1 MDDVLMTQF
10 FDLSHK
16 LEPGMTYF
24 PGDPEP
30 VILPA
35 KGAVLPWRVSEL
47 HIGSHTGTHI
57 DASAHYFE
65 EGRTIDQYSL
75 DRFVMSGI
83 TIALDDLKPEQ
94 PISDNL
100 LGELEIKL
108 PKGGAI
114 LLRTGWDKYW
124 GQELYLHHPY
134 LTTSSAERLVQS
146 GAGLVGID
154 ALNVDSTVQGTDHVH
169 QILLGSDILIVEN
182 LRGLGQL
189 LPGTPYRCSFLP
201 LLLTGLDG
209 SPIRAVAWMDGED

>member
-1 MDDVLMTQF
+1 MTQF

-16 LEPGMTYF
+16 VETGMTFF

-30 VILPA
+30 VIQPA
-35 KGAVLPWRVSEL
+35 KGALPPWKVTEL

-65 EGRTIDQYSL
+65 EGRTIDRYAI
-75 DRFVMSGI
+75 DRFVTSGI
-83 TIALDDLKPEQ
+83 SITLDDLEPEQ
-94 PISDNL
+94 PITDIL
-100 LGELEIKL
+100 LGGMEIQFT
-108 PKGGAI
+108 KGGAI

-134 LTTSSAERLVQS
+134 LTTSAAERLVQA

-154 ALNVDSTVQGTDHVH
+154 ALNVDSTIQGKDHVH

-189 LPGTPYRCSFLP
+189 HPGKSYQCSFLP